1 MIEQRALTVVANVAA
16 DRAEQLLALL
26 ERSSSAVMAK
36 LAGVSTLHFGRF
48 VVFARA
54 NGMSALAFESNYDGD
69 EDAHVAELVRCI
81 GGELDAFFGLCEGYA
96 PGTFPA
102 LVRSL
107 PRSMRPR
114 AFYVAHGGLSVEQI
128 KTDQKVRNAVEA
140 WLDADDK
147 AGRLASRAP
156 REIASALKGELA
168 RLGLKVGPIDRGLPK
183 EPFAAIAFGLVI
195 FGYAIV
201 GWPAP
206 LIARLFYEP
215 RDRREAK
222 ENPPKIKS
230 DLDPYVCSIMDSEDL
245 SPQNGLTH
253 IVPVKPGRF
262 RRGVLTFVLSFVEC
276 ARSLLCFRG
285 NLDGIETIHF
295 ARWVLLDD
303 GTLVFFSNYDGSW
316 ESYLGDF
323 VDKAHWFLTGI
334 WTNTK
339 WFPKTSFLVFGGAS
353 AEVEFKQWARTFQ
366 VKNPIWYSAY
376 PDLSVAN
383 VLQNARI
390 RELAGRPLRT
400 DREARG
406 WLALV

>member
-1 MIEQRALTVVANVAA
+1 M
-16 DRAEQLLALL
+16 
-26 ERSSSAVMAK
+26 
-36 LAGVSTLHFGRF
+36 
-48 VVFARA
+48 
-54 NGMSALAFESNYDGD
+54 
-69 EDAHVAELVRCI
+69 
-81 GGELDAFFGLCEGYA
+81 
-96 PGTFPA
+96 
-102 LVRSL
+102 
-107 PRSMRPR
+107 
-114 AFYVAHGGLSVEQI
+114 
-128 KTDQKVRNAVEA
+128 EA

-323 VDKAHWFLTGI
+323 VEQGA
-334 WTNTK
+334 
-339 WFPKTSFLVFGGAS
+339 LVSHRYLDQHEVVPEDELPRLRRRVGGGRVQAVG
-353 AEVEFKQWARTFQ
+353 ADVPGEK
-366 VKNPIWYSAY
+366 
-376 PDLSVAN
+376 PDL
-383 VLQNARI
+383 VLG
-390 RELAGRPLRT
+390 LPGPLRRQRLAERPDPRARRAPAP
-400 DREARG
+400 DRPRGAGLARARLRRIQ
-406 WLALV
+406 WQRRPSS